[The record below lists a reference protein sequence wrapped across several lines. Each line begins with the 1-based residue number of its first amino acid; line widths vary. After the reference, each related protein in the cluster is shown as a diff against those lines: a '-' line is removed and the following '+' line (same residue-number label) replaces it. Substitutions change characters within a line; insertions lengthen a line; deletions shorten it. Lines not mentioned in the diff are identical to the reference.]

1 MSNVDVFTCFSM
13 DAKEKVK
20 NQAKQEEE
28 KILVQE
34 DQPEYQEKIMFLVST
49 SFQAAILTWCLCVL
63 SLGYLKLPN
72 RMFGMDIPDQPRV
85 DSTFAAGLLGNLLSS
100 TFGISVGGN
109 KKKKKEG
116 ENGGGGA
123 MPMGGGYQTIVIKQ
137 PIELITRKPDVIRV
151 DPISGKDVKN
161 DGSLG

>member
-1 MSNVDVFTCFSM
+1 M

-28 KILVQE
+28 KVLVQE

-85 DSTFAAGLLGNLLSS
+85 DSTFAAGLLGNILA
-100 TFGISVGGN
+100 GWGVSVGGGGSA

-123 MPMGGGYQTIVIKQ
+123 MPMGGNYQTIIVKQ
-137 PIELITRKPDVIRV
+137 PIELITRQPDVIRV
-151 DPISGKDVKN
+151 DPITGKMFKMM
-161 DGSLG
+161 GA